1 MRIGELAREADV
13 SVRVLRH
20 YESQGLIE
28 SQRMANGYR
37 DYARGSVE
45 KVRWIRNLIDCGFST
60 RQIHG
65 FSHCF
70 GSESFD
76 SVECATGLAQHQE
89 KLRELD
95 ELIDV
100 LSERRRRLS
109 DRMTAMFGDPPP
121 TTGKRDRKGIHE
133 HVQG

>member
-37 DYARGSVE
+37 DYAPGSVE
-45 KVRWIRNLIDCGFST
+45 MVRWTRDLIECGFST

-65 FSHCF
+65 FLHCF
-70 GSESFD
+70 GSENFD
-76 SVECATGLAQHQE
+76 PTECAAGLAQHQE

-100 LSERRRRLS
+100 LSQRRRRLS
-109 DRMTAMFGDPPP
+109 ERMTAMFGDLSPA
-121 TTGKRDRKGIHE
+121 TNK
-133 HVQG
+133 